1 MDFSDISSSV
11 TFLLPQLCLWL
22 RICNHLF
29 GLTNQISEKA
39 LVSLRNNKYL
49 NNKMNNKQNFNVE
62 LEGKTALVT
71 GGTKG
76 IGKAIADRLANAGA
90 KVIVTARNHPG
101 DIDLQHHFIATDLTR
116 PEQVSEFI
124 NEVNEKFGRID
135 ILVNNIGGLTSPGG
149 GFSTLTDEHWENE
162 LQFNL
167 LAAIRLDRG
176 LLPKMLETKS
186 GVIIHVS
193 TTSAM
198 QPLWDVNMA
207 YAVSKAAL
215 NCYSKALATE
225 VGSKGIRVL
234 TVSPGPVKTPMMV
247 EFLQDFAKTTGI
259 TFEEASQNLMN
270 KIGGIPMGRMAEP
283 EEIAALVQFL
293 VSPAAS
299 YLTGANYVAD
309 GGAFP
314 VV

>member
-1 MDFSDISSSV
+1 
-11 TFLLPQLCLWL
+11 
-22 RICNHLF
+22 
-29 GLTNQISEKA
+29 
-39 LVSLRNNKYL
+39 
-49 NNKMNNKQNFNVE
+49 MNNQQNME
-62 LEGKTALVT
+62 TKLEGKIALVT

-76 IGKAIADRLANAGA
+76 IGKAIADRLGQSGAN
-90 KVIVTARNHPG
+90 VIVTARNHPG
-101 DIDLQHHFIATDLTR
+101 NTDLQHHFIATDLTQ
-116 PEQVSEFI
+116 PKQVSKFVNGI
-124 NEVNEKFGRID
+124 NEKFGGID

-167 LAAIRLDRG
+167 LAAIRLDRE
-176 LLPKMLETKS
+176 LLPKMLEQKS
-186 GVIIHVS
+186 GVIIHIS

-215 NCYSKALATE
+215 NSYSKALATE
-225 VGSKGIRVL
+225 VGSKGVRVL

-247 EFLQDFAKTTGI
+247 EFLQGYAKTSGI

-270 KIGGIPMGRMAEP
+270 KIGGIPMERMAEP
-283 EEIAALVQFL
+283 EEIAELVNFL

-299 YLTGANYVAD
+299 YLTGANYVID